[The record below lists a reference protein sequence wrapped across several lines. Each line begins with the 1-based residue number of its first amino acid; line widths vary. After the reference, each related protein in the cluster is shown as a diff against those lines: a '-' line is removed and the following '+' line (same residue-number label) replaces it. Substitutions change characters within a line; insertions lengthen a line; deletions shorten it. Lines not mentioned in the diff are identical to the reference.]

1 MAHEHISR
9 RAWENEVTEHWFMI
23 AMLAVVGLEGLASI
37 YLVYLVFRKSE
48 RIEGL
53 TAAVYLEAR
62 KALTQSLTQ
71 PR

>member
-1 MAHEHISR
+1 M
-9 RAWENEVTEHWFMI
+9 TEHFFMI
-23 AMLAVVGLEGLASI
+23 AMLAVVGLEGLISI
-37 YLVYLVFRKSE
+37 YLVYRVFRKSE

-62 KALTQSLTQ
+62 KALTQ

>member
-1 MAHEHISR
+1 MI
-9 RAWENEVTEHWFMI
+9 EHWVMI
-23 AMLAVVGLEGLASI
+23 ALLVLAGLEGLISI
-37 YLVYLVFRKSE
+37 YLLYRVIWKSE

-62 KALTQSLTQ
+62 KALTQALTQ